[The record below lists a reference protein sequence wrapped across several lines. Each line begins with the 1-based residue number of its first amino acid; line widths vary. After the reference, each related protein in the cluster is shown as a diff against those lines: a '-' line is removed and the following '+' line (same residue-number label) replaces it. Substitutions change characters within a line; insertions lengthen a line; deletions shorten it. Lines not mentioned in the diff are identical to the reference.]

1 MRRRELLTFLGTAP
15 VWVSGTRAQQ
25 PMPVVGFLSPASP
38 NTYSFA
44 VAAFRDGLAKTG
56 FVEGRNVVIEYRW
69 GNGDY
74 NALPELAREL
84 AASNVAAI
92 AATGDVA
99 SARAAQSATRSIPIV
114 FTIGADPVR
123 HGLVASLNRP
133 GANVTGVNLFSSVL
147 SGKRIALLTEI
158 APQVRRIA
166 LLMNPDN
173 FTAEVEQQDAQAAAG
188 ALGREAFVVNA
199 RNPGDVEGALDEVI
213 RLKGDSFVTA
223 SDPLILDRRGQIL
236 QFAQQHALPGIGFVR
251 QYALAGALISYGPSI
266 TWMYVQAGFYVGQ
279 VLKGIKPADL
289 PVIQPTEFET
299 VINLKTAKV
308 LGIEPPPVILA
319 QASEVIE

>member
-1 MRRRELLTFLGTAP
+1 
-15 VWVSGTRAQQ
+15 
-25 PMPVVGFLSPASP
+25 MPVVGFLNPASP

-44 VAAFRDGLAKTG
+44 VAAFREGLAKAG
-56 FVEGRNVVIEYRW
+56 FVEGRNVIIEYRW

-74 NALPELAREL
+74 NLLPELARDLVER
-84 AASNVAAI
+84 NVVAI

-147 SGKRIALLTEI
+147 SGKRVGLLTEI
-158 APQVRRIA
+158 APRVRRIA

-173 FTAEVEQQDAQAAAG
+173 FSAEAEQREAQDGAR
-188 ALGREAFVVNA
+188 ALGCEAFVVNA
-199 RNPGDVEGALDEVI
+199 RNPGEIEGALAEMI

-251 QYALAGALISYGPSI
+251 QYAVAGALLSYGPSI
-266 TWMYVQAGFYVGQ
+266 TWMYVQAGVYVGQ
-279 VLKGIKPADL
+279 VLKGVKPADL
-289 PVIQPTEFET
+289 PVMQPTQFET
-299 VINLKTAKV
+299 VINLKTAKA
-308 LGIEPPPVILA
+308 LGLEPPPVILA